1 MAEGESVSISPA
13 YQGEVQLAGWVESHT
28 GGAKV
33 TFWLPDA
40 SALDAFRGMTAK
52 RGNRAGHRMMCVLVE
67 IGDDEHPVEQERQ
80 TEKPKGGPLAQLAGR
95 WCADPFFRHWYGAI
109 DADEAAHMM
118 RIECHVDSR
127 AELDHDEFA
136 AQLFHRHIRE
146 PFRLHCREAGVE
158 L

>member
-1 MAEGESVSISPA
+1 MADDTLRLVIDIEPSHAQEAFSLFGQHGSPVVIA
-13 YQGEVQLAGWVESHT
+13 RLTQEAALQDAQQQT
-28 GGAKV
+28 G
-33 TFWLPDA
+33 
-40 SALDAFRGMTAK
+40 
-52 RGNRAGHRMMCVLVE
+52 
-67 IGDDEHPVEQERQ
+67 
-80 TEKPKGGPLAQLAGR
+80 KPKGGPLAKLAGQ
-95 WCADPFFRHWYGAI
+95 WCADPFFRHWYGAK

-146 PFRLHCREAGVE
+146 PFRLHCREAGIE